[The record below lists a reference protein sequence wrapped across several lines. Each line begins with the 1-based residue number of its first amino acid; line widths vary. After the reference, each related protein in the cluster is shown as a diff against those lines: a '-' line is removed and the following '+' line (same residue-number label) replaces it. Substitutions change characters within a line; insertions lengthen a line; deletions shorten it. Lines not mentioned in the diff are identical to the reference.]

1 MTKNK
6 EVYKHLK
13 FSGKECY
20 LAYSLKGFYYSAR
33 SYFIFISVC
42 YHDVNEFTTR
52 NSKVVQ
58 LWHGTP
64 FKRNDLSTLN
74 ENYAYFLIASKLFM
88 NEQKMFSEFRGKILL
103 TGYPRNDFLIN
114 NNLKKRK
121 TYKYNFL
128 FLPTHRYRTNNGK
141 QQRIRYFD
149 LFDYGFV
156 FNDLTKFL
164 KKYNCILKIKLHPMQ
179 KFKDDNF
186 FKTISSCP
194 NIDLIEDDPIID
206 VNEYLTEC
214 DALITDYS
222 SVMFDF
228 LLLDKPIFLSP
239 FDINESNIKN
249 NFRFDYLLNVPGI
262 ISYTWSELIDNLKCY
277 IKYGDK
283 HQIKR
288 DIIKKKF
295 NHFVDNKSSE
305 RLFLELIKEFPKCNI
320 L

>member
-6 EVYKHLK
+6 EVYKHLN
-13 FSGKECY
+13 FYGKECY

-42 YHDVNEFTTR
+42 YHDVNEFSTS
-52 NSKVVQ
+52 NSKIVQ

-64 FKRNDLSTLN
+64 LKKNDLTKLN
-74 ENYAYFLIASKLFM
+74 ENYDYFLIACKLFM
-88 NEQKMFSEFRGKILL
+88 EEQKMFSKYDGKILL
-103 TGYPRNDFLIN
+103 TGYPRNDYLIN
-114 NNLKKRK
+114 KKNSK
-121 TYKYNFL
+121 KSKKYDYTFL
-128 FLPTHRYRTNNGK
+128 FLPTHRYRTYNGEN
-141 QQRIRYFD
+141 QRVRFFD

-156 FNDLTKFL
+156 LNDLSNFL
-164 KKYNCILKIKLHPMQ
+164 IKYNCILKIKLHPMQ

-186 FKTISSCP
+186 FKTVSSCH

-206 VNEYLTEC
+206 VNEYLTDC

-239 FDINESNIKN
+239 FDINENNIKN
-249 NFRFDYLLNVPGI
+249 SFRFDYVLNAPGI
-262 ISYTWSELIDNLKCY
+262 ISYTWSELIDNLECH

-283 HQIKR
+283 QNVKREMIKN
-288 DIIKKKF
+288 KF
-295 NHFVDNKSSE
+295 NHFFDNKSSE
-305 RLFLELIKEFPKCNI
+305 RLFMRLTKELS
-320 L
+320 